1 MPGDLVR
8 KGAERHAFELSV
20 REPGARALAEATD
33 TSLTEAVTSALRTQ
47 LEAATQP
54 TATELVL
61 AEVVEIQRF
70 VADLPDRDPRP
81 ADELLGYDPDTG
93 LNR

>member
-1 MPGDLVR
+1 MALNIKNEEAHR
-8 KGAERHAFELSV
+8 L
-20 REPGARALAEATD
+20 ARALAEATD